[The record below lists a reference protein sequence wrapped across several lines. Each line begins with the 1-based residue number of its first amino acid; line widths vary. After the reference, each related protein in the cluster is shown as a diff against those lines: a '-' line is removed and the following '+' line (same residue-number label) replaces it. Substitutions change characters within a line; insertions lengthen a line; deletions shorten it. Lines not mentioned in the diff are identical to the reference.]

1 MKRNTKFTRDFLS
14 LGKQQEKKPFTTK
27 PKLNKPLAMRNM
39 GPKQTLLKTIKQ
51 TQEKL
56 EKPEDTEEE

>member
-1 MKRNTKFTRDFLS
+1 MKRNAKFTRDFLS

-39 GPKQTLLKTIKQ
+39 GPKQTLLKTIQQ

-56 EKPEDTEEE
+56 EKPEDNEEA

>member
-1 MKRNTKFTRDFLS
+1 LS

-27 PKLNKPLAMRNM
+27 PKVNKPLAMRNM
-39 GPKQTLLKTIKQ
+39 GPKQTLLKTIQQ

-56 EKPEDTEEE
+56 EKPKDNDEE

>member
-1 MKRNTKFTRDFLS
+1 MKRNAKFTRDFLS

-39 GPKQTLLKTIKQ
+39 GPKQTLLKTIQQ

-56 EKPEDTEEE
+56 EKPDDTEEA

>member
-1 MKRNTKFTRDFLS
+1 MKKNAKFTRDFLS

-39 GPKQTLLKTIKQ
+39 GPKQTLLKTIQQ

-56 EKPEDTEEE
+56 EKPDDTEEA